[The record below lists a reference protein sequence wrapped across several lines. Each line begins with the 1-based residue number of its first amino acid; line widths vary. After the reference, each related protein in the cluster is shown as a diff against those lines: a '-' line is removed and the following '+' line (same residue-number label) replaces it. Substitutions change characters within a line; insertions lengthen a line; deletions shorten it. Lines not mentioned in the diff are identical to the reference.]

1 MPLASQQ
8 KKKRSAVA
16 DHKMGPKSV
25 TFTHIPLIKKLIWM
39 MGFGYPPTG

>member
-1 MPLASQQ
+1 MSLVSQQ

-25 TFTHIPLIKKLIWM
+25 TFTHIPLIKKLM